1 MTNMSEASLLLH
13 DFHSFDVPVLP
24 KLLLAAQLED
34 GELDCRDQASTC
46 ASPMGSN
53 ASSLGSDYCASSDDE
68 EEMSS
73 ASTTRVEAV
82 PMLQCQ
88 GRRYLENGAEAVMG
102 AAGVAD
108 GAAVAKALCQANG
121 TRGGLRRVSRC
132 TDLVGMERL
141 AVATEAASAVS
152 AITETSVE
160 AAEEAVVIMK
170 MPIQHEN
177 GMKKRGLRRVP
188 RSFDLV
194 GMEQRAACVDW

>member
-1 MTNMSEASLLLH
+1 MSEASLLLH

-82 PMLQCQ
+82 PLFQCQ
-88 GRRYLENGAEAVMG
+88 GWHHLENGAEAVVG
-102 AAGVAD
+102 AAEVAD
-108 GAAVAKALCQANG
+108 GAAVIKALCQENG
-121 TRGGLRRVSRC
+121 KKGGLRRVSRC
-132 TDLVGMERL
+132 TDLVGMERH
-141 AVATEAASAVS
+141 AVATEVTSAVS
-152 AITETSVE
+152 AITGTSVE
-160 AAEEAVVIMK
+160 ADDDVVIMK
-170 MPIQHEN
+170 MPKQQEN
-177 GMKKRGLRRVP
+177 RMKKRGLRRVP
-188 RSFDLV
+188 
-194 GMEQRAACVDW
+194 